1 MNRTIVWIRRG
12 LAAALLVGFFPALGN
27 SQEPA
32 DTLRQQFRLPQ
43 PSTFA
48 VDERGRWITPAL
60 SVGVP
65 SGFGADFGD
74 AFIGANYQHRTR
86 TFTNRDG
93 AVFFGF
99 GLGDAE
105 RLLGLEVAITS
116 FGTVRSCCRGAL
128 NAKVHRVIPGDASVA
143 VGVESAATWGVT
155 DGLTSVYAVGTKIFI
170 LRPDPGSFLG
180 TLALTAGAGNGR
192 FKTRDD
198 LIEDR
203 QAINP
208 FGSVGVRLM
217 PQASAVT
224 TWTGH
229 DLNVGLSLVPLRN
242 TPLFITPAV
251 VDLTTRPRFVI
262 GAGLG
267 FNYASLF

>member
-1 MNRTIVWIRRG
+1 MNGKFVWIRRG
-12 LAAALLVGFFPALGN
+12 LAAALLVGFFPALGY

-32 DTLRQQFRLPQ
+32 DTLRQQYRLPQ

-48 VDERGRWITPAL
+48 VDDRGRWITPAL
-60 SVGVP
+60 AFGVP

-74 AFIGANYQHRTR
+74 AFIGLGYQHRTR
-86 TFTNRDG
+86 TFTNQDG
-93 AVFFGF
+93 AVFLGF

-105 RLLGLEVAITS
+105 RLLGLEVVITS
-116 FGTVRSCCRGAL
+116 NGTVRSCCYGGL
-128 NAKVHRVIPGDASVA
+128 SAKVHRILPGDASLA
-143 VGVESAATWGVT
+143 VGIENGFNWGET
-155 DGLTSVYAVGTKIFI
+155 DALPSVYVAGTKMFL
-170 LRPDPGSFLG
+170 LRDDPGSFLG
-180 TLALTAGAGNGR
+180 TVSLTAGAGNGR
-192 FKTRDD
+192 FKTRTD
-198 LIEDR
+198 LLEDR

-229 DLNVGLSLVPLRN
+229 DLNIGLSIVPLRN
-242 TPLFITPAV
+242 VPLFINPGVA
-251 VDLTTRPRFVI
+251 DLTTRPRFIV